1 MTRRRTIPFRAA
13 ASVDHVSAAFLDENV
28 AFHGDA
34 QDLERIGDAGPQ
46 GALAVAGLAVFV
58 LLALWIA
65 FFFFIFAPRGSVG

>member
-1 MTRRRTIPFRAA
+1 MPSPQ
-13 ASVDHVSAAFLDENV
+13 ASSMDHVSASFLDENV

-34 QDLERIGDAGPQ
+34 QELERIGDAGPR
-46 GALAVAGLAVFV
+46 GAFAVAGLAVFA